1 MMIFG
6 YIEPME
12 TTRAK
17 IESLTASELQRV
29 AQEILA
35 WDNLSI
41 LIYK

>member
-17 IESLTASELQRV
+17 IESLTAAELHRV